1 MNGKCLIKNIVYRA
15 EVISKERTESYVGLT
30 GTTFKERWR
39 NHEADFKKIDSKVCK
54 LVKYV
59 RSLREKNIEYN
70 IKWSILTRAKQF
82 SPITNVC
89 NLCINEKF
97 YILYHA
103 ELCTLN
109 SRSEL
114 TTNCRHKS
122 GKLLDKG

>member
-1 MNGKCLIKNIVYRA
+1 M
-15 EVISKERTESYVGLT
+15 
-30 GTTFKERWR
+30 
-39 NHEADFKKIDSKVCK
+39 EADLKKNYSKPCK
-54 LVKYV
+54 LVKNI
-59 RSLREKNIEYN
+59 RRLREKNIEYN
-70 IKWSILTRAKQF
+70 IKWSILIRAKQF

-97 YILYHA
+97 YILYYP

>member
-1 MNGKCLIKNIVYRA
+1 MRLI
-15 EVISKERTESYVGLT
+15 
-30 GTTFKERWR
+30 
-39 NHEADFKKIDSKVCK
+39 FKKTDYKPCK

-59 RSLREKNIEYN
+59 RSLREKKIEYE
-70 IKWSILTRAKQF
+70 IKWQILTRAKQF

-97 YILYHA
+97 YILYHP